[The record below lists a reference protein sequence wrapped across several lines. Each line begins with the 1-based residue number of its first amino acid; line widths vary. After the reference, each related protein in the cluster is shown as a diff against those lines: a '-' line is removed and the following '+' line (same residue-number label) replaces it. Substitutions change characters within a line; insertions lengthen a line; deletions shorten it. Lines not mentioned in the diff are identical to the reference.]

1 MKAIIQK
8 TSGFLFIALS
18 ITPLL
23 LVIFFSVKEQVIQV
37 QMKKKLESNELQ
49 TVMIPAEKV
58 IWMDDHE
65 IWVNESMFDI
75 RTQKLENGVYT
86 FTGMYD
92 ADETALVLQQKKTS
106 KTQSDQQKQLVQTF
120 NCLKNIFNDSGE
132 LLIHPPVVV
141 ITHHSFISLRLPEF
155 SLPIPTPPPQLA
167 SVLIEPQL

>member
-23 LVIFFSVKEQVIQV
+23 LVIFFLVKEQVIQV
-37 QMKKKLESNELQ
+37 QMKKKLESHELQ
-49 TVMIPAEKV
+49 TVIVPEEKV

-92 ADETALVLQQKKTS
+92 ADETALVQQQQKTTKS
-106 KTQSDQQKQLVQTF
+106 QSDQHKQLVQTF
-120 NCLKNIFNDSGE
+120 HCLKNVFNDTEE
-132 LLIHPPVVV
+132 LIFHPAVAVVE
-141 ITHHSFISLRLPEF
+141 HQSFIYLHLPEF
-155 SLPIPTPPPQLA
+155 SPPIPTPPPQLA
-167 SVLIEPQL
+167 SIF